1 MPFDYTNWAPL
12 TPQEAVEQFREF
24 ASDWCIAGG
33 WGLDLFMGKQTRE
46 HGDIDILIFRKDQ
59 GKVQSLLADHE
70 LFVVDPPGQLR
81 PWLPGETLAPPL
93 YNIWVRAHA
102 DAPWSIQLM
111 IQDTEGE
118 EWVFRRDHTIRGALS
133 KMIVYSSAAW
143 PILSP
148 EIQLLY
154 KGKSIGAKD
163 QADFNHLLPYLST
176 PQKEWLR
183 EKLKTAYGNF
193 HHWVAG
199 L

>member
-12 TPQEAVEQFREF
+12 TPQEAMEQFREF
-24 ASDWCIAGG
+24 AGSWCIAGG
-33 WGLDLFMGKQTRE
+33 WGLDLFIGKQTRQ

-59 GKVQSLLADHE
+59 GRVQSLLADQE

-81 PWLPGETLAPPL
+81 PWLPGEVLVPPL
-93 YNIWVRAHA
+93 YNIWVRAHV

-118 EWVFRRDHTIRGALS
+118 EWVFRRDHMLRGPLS
-133 KMIVYSSAAW
+133 KMIIYSSAAW

-163 QADFNHLLPYLST
+163 QADFDHLLPYLSAT
-176 PQKEWLR
+176 QKEWLR
-183 EKLKTAYGNF
+183 EKLKPAYGKA
-193 HHWVAG
+193 HPWIAH

>member
-12 TPQEAVEQFREF
+12 TPQEAMEQFSGF
-24 ASDWCIAGG
+24 AGNWCIAGG
-33 WGLDLFMGKQTRE
+33 WGLDLFMGKQTRQ

-59 GKVQSLLADHE
+59 AKVQSLLADQE
-70 LFVVDPPGQLR
+70 LFVVDPPGHLR
-81 PWLPGETLAPPL
+81 PWLPGEILSPPL

-111 IQDTEGE
+111 IQDIEDE
-118 EWVFRRDHTIRGALS
+118 EWVFRRDQTLRGTLS
-133 KMIVYSSAAW
+133 KMIAYTSAGW

-154 KGKSIGAKD
+154 KGKSIRAKD
-163 QADFNHLLPYLST
+163 QADFDHLLPHFST
-176 PQKEWLR
+176 TQKEWLR
-183 EKLKTAYGNF
+183 EKLKIAYGRS
-193 HHWVAG
+193 HPWITH